1 MLIFLIILF
10 SPIFALAFLPIKSKN
25 RNLYYAISVL
35 ISISSIILSFYCEI
49 NTSYSYD
56 PLEFVIT
63 IDRFSKIF
71 LILISCSWLISI
83 IYSYEFTKYHFQ
95 KKKTEFFLY
104 LNILLSVAMINACA
118 GNLTTLFVFYVIG
131 IPLTYPLIKIRGNPA
146 SIIAGK
152 NFIKQTL
159 VPSFVIFLPAILITQ
174 NLIGHGTFDETGT
187 LGSNN
192 ISPMFGGVLLFM
204 FIIGISKNSVF
215 PFHTWLPGTNPAPA
229 PVSGLIHSVANVKTG
244 SIALIKIAVYIFG
257 LDYVHLITS
266 NFLTGGWLIYL
277 CGFTAVYTAYK
288 ALTTDDLKK
297 RFAYSTVGQL
307 SYIIL
312 AILIGTKTGIMAATL
327 HIVTHA
333 IAKSC
338 LFYVAGFYNSVYKT
352 TSVKEI
358 GKIMPSTKF
367 IAFVIA
373 VCGLSISGFPF
384 LAGYYSKDLM
394 LIEEWH
400 THYYASAIFLLLG
413 SIINI
418 FYIIGPVK
426 SAFKAVDPNFHAKK
440 IPLSM
445 MFTFAISIAL
455 IIGSNFYVSYL
466 TLLINK

>member
-10 SPIFALAFLPIKSKN
+10 SPIFALAFLPVKSKN
-25 RNLYYAISVL
+25 RDLYYVISVL
-35 ISISSIILSFYCEI
+35 ISISSIILSFNCEI

-56 PLEFVIT
+56 PLAFVIT

-71 LILISCSWLISI
+71 LILISCTWLISI

-95 KKKTEFFLY
+95 EKKTEFFVY
-104 LNILLSVAMINACA
+104 LNILLAVVMINACA
-118 GNLTTLFVFYVIG
+118 GNLITIFVFYVIG
-131 IPLTYPLIKIRGNPA
+131 IPLTYPLIKLRDNPA
-146 SIIAGK
+146 SIKAGK
-152 NFIKQTL
+152 DFIKQTL
-159 VPSFVIFLPAILITQ
+159 MPSFVIFLPAILITQ
-174 NLIGHGTFDETGT
+174 SLIGHGTFDGNGT

-192 ISPMFGGVLLFM
+192 INPMLGGILLFM
-204 FIIGISKNSVF
+204 FIVGISKNSVF

-229 PVSGLIHSVANVKTG
+229 PVSGLIHSVATVKTG

-288 ALTTDDLKK
+288 ALTTDDLKQ

-307 SYIIL
+307 SYIVL
-312 AILIGTKTGIMAATL
+312 AVLIGTKTGIIAATL

-352 TSVKEI
+352 TSAKEI
-358 GKIMPSTKF
+358 GRIMPSTRF
-367 IAFVIA
+367 IALVIA
-373 VCGLSISGFPF
+373 ICGLSITGFPF

-400 THYYASAIFLLLG
+400 SHYYASAIFLLLG

-426 SAFKAVDPNFHAKK
+426 NAFKAVDPNFHAKK

-445 MFTFAISIAL
+445 MFTFVISIAL

>member
-10 SPIFALAFLPIKSKN
+10 SPIFALTFLPVKRKK
-25 RNLYYAISVL
+25 RNLYYAFSVL
-35 ISISSIILSFYCEI
+35 ISISSIILSFNCEI

-56 PLEFVIT
+56 PLAFVIT

-95 KKKTEFFLY
+95 EKKTEFFLY
-104 LNILLSVAMINACA
+104 LNILLSVVMINGCA

-131 IPLTYPLIKIRGNPA
+131 IPLTYPLIKLRDNQV
-146 SIIAGK
+146 SVIAAK
-152 NFIKQTL
+152 NFLKQTL
-159 VPSFVIFLPAILITQ
+159 VPSFLIFLPAILITQ
-174 NLIGHGTFDETGT
+174 NLIGHGTFDESGT
-187 LGSNN
+187 LGSNK
-192 ISPMFGGVLLFM
+192 ISPLLGGVLLFM

-215 PFHTWLPGTNPAPA
+215 PFHTWLPGINPAPA
-229 PVSGLIHSVANVKTG
+229 PVSGLIHSVATVKTG

-277 CGFTAVYTAYK
+277 CGFTSLYTAYK
-288 ALTTDDLKK
+288 ALTTDDLKQ

-312 AILIGTKTGIMAATL
+312 AILIGTRTGIIAATL

-352 TSVKEI
+352 TSAKEI
-358 GKIMPSTKF
+358 GKIMPSTRF
-367 IAFVIA
+367 IALVIA
-373 VCGLSISGFPF
+373 ICGLSITGFPF

-394 LIEEWH
+394 LIEGWH
-400 THYYASAIFLLLG
+400 AHYYASAIFLLLG
-413 SIINI
+413 SIINM

-426 SAFKAVDPNFHAKK
+426 NAFKAVDPNFHAQK
-440 IPLSM
+440 IPFSM
-445 MFTFAISIAL
+445 MFTFAISISL